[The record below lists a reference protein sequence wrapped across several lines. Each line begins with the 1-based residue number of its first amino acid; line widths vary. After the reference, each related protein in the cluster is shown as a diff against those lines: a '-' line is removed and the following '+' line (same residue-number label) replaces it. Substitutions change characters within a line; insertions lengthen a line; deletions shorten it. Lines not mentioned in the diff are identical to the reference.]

1 MTDEEKRLEAEFEK
15 LRDNAEKE
23 NKSFSGTLGN
33 MVDIHYFY
41 TLSAVYKIKS
51 LGGLNEEKLKKHL
64 NELKNRFTA
73 DKRVHLRTLEIQKE
87 THERRM
93 KCSRALTELVKNADN
108 LSLAE
113 LLGKFVELV
122 ENGFDSISA
131 TKIKEKLTKRHDF
144 VSERHDFVSETLI
157 AKDEGEGYVIELL
170 QSLRKEMTSDFAKR
184 YTYVE
189 VQEML
194 GEAKENGSS
203 RRGCFKITH
212 EGENFSVYRI

>member
-87 THERRM
+87 SHERRM
-93 KCSRALTELVKNADN
+93 RSSELLVELVKNADE
-108 LSLAE
+108 LSLDELFEKIAE
-113 LLGKFVELV
+113 LISNAFDDVSGKKV
-122 ENGFDSISA
+122 
-131 TKIKEKLTKRHDF
+131 KKKLRKRRDNCG
-144 VSERHDFVSETLI
+144 EALI
-157 AKDEGEGYVIELL
+157 AKNEGEGYIAELL
-170 QSLRKEMTSDFAKR
+170 QSLRKELIDGFSKR
-184 YTYVE
+184 FTYD
-189 VQEML
+189 
-194 GEAKENGSS
+194 EAKEMIDKAKANGFSEQNF
-203 RRGCFKITH
+203 FKIKY
-212 EGENFSVYRI
+212 EGEDRFSLYRI

>member
-1 MTDEEKRLEAEFEK
+1 MTEEEKKLEAEFEK
-15 LRDNAEKE
+15 LRDNAEK
-23 NKSFSGTLGN
+23 KTKGFSDTLGN
-33 MVDIHYFY
+33 MVDTHYFH
-41 TLSAVYKIKS
+41 TLWAVYKIKE
-51 LGGLNEEKLKKHL
+51 LGGIGAESLKKHL
-64 NELKNRFTA
+64 NELKNRFMT

-93 KCSRALTELVKNADN
+93 KCSRLLTELIKNADN

-113 LLGKFVELV
+113 LLEKFVELV

-131 TKIKEKLTKRHDF
+131 NKIKEKLTKRHDF
-144 VSERHDFVSETLI
+144 VSEALI
-157 AKDEGEGYVIELL
+157 AKDECEGYVIELL

-184 YTYVE
+184 YTYDE

-203 RRGCFKITH
+203 CRGCFKITH